1 MMAMLS
7 FSTIGGLS
15 AHLSSCKKIRQ
26 NIAASNN
33 RDQQSYST
41 STERDVLGIA
51 RRDEPSPAGGDSRD
65 GRAKPAICSHRCGHI
80 SGAMAS

>member
-33 RDQQSYST
+33 RNQQSYSA
-41 STERDVLGIA
+41 SMQGSGMPGSV
-51 RRDEPSPAGGDSRD
+51 PSFKSAKMLCPTMWLCQLSRLPFPPAGSQERTG
-65 GRAKPAICSHRCGHI
+65 
-80 SGAMAS
+80 

>member
-33 RDQQSYST
+33 RDQQSYSA
-41 STERDVLGIA
+41 SMQGSYGMRAFA
-51 RRDEPSPAGGDSRD
+51 RGGLLNR
-65 GRAKPAICSHRCGHI
+65 
-80 SGAMAS
+80 